1 MKEKTIEDLKYI
13 QERKAVQKAIKIA
26 KKEIKKP
33 EVLAVFK
40 RLKDK

>member
-1 MKEKTIEDLKYI
+1 MKEKDKKYI
-13 QERKAVQKAIKIA
+13 EERKIVQKAIKLA